1 MIFSVIQCK
10 LIKNSSI
17 LPFLHKYMMK
27 TLLPLRPGLSG
38 GKRFGVGMLGG
49 TGFKSQ
55 QGPKKVTYQSKY
67 METLSKSNK
76 FAA

>member
-1 MIFSVIQCK
+1 MIFSVIQGK

-27 TLLPLRPGLSG
+27 TLLPLRHGLSG

-49 TGFKSQ
+49 TGF
-55 QGPKKVTYQSKY
+55 
-67 METLSKSNK
+67 
-76 FAA
+76 